1 MSGKRRPNRAAFA
14 RADVAAAKRG
24 APSVNLNGYAAARNL
39 RFLDHVTP
47 AGYRASIPA
56 DPELQA
62 NVMLGTLP
70 GGVHGMLAH
79 ESLRLPIAHG
89 RIAWS
94 ASFYGVNVS
103 NVEGFRLRALIPIIS
118 DLFPVDTS
126 FPDALA
132 PCTVAAVRLP
142 ETVAVQQ
149 RLRIDKIEKAPPFD
163 FGNPGDLGE
172 FGLPGWRIQ
181 TDPPADPSFLSDVL
195 ADPVASCFKSHDQD
209 ALFQV
214 IVRYGT
220 LTVRRNG
227 YFEDPASL
235 DELGQATSA
244 IAAALRRACG
254 ARLSPRPFRDP
265 LPPPGS
271 HRGTAMPIGY
281 GPEPPWPMWS
291 MRLQSEYGLTPE
303 DPVAYHQAL
312 PTSPVPGVA
321 RLVMRGTLP
330 LVGREGRLVFHA
342 EPDTSRAAV
351 LIAAPPGTPD
361 TAPGGEPLSERRVY
375 YDVGNGIATVWCLPS
390 YTGGAMLGDL
400 GLFLATAASVL
411 AERLPTSH

>member
-1 MSGKRRPNRAAFA
+1 MSGKRTPNRAAFA
-14 RADVAAAKRG
+14 PADVDAAKRG
-24 APSVNLNGYAAARNL
+24 APSVNLDGYAAARNL
-39 RFLDHVTP
+39 RFLDHITP
-47 AGYRASIPA
+47 AGYRACIPA

-62 NVMLGTLP
+62 NVLLGTLP
-70 GGVHGMLAH
+70 GGEHGMLAH
-79 ESLRLPIAHG
+79 ESLRLPIARG
-89 RIAWS
+89 GVAWS
-94 ASFYGVNVS
+94 GAFYGVKAS
-103 NVEGFRLRALIPIIS
+103 TADGFKLRSLIPIIG

-163 FGNPGDLGE
+163 FGNAGDLGH

-181 TDPPADPSFLSDVL
+181 ADPPAHPSFLSDVL
-195 ADPVASCFKSHDQD
+195 ADPIASCLQSHDQD

-220 LTVRRNG
+220 LTVRRDG
-227 YFEDPASL
+227 YIEDPASL
-235 DELGQATSA
+235 DELGQAASV
-244 IAAALRRACG
+244 IAAALRRACR
-254 ARLSPRPFRDP
+254 ARLSPQPFRRP
-265 LPPPGS
+265 LPPPDPHS
-271 HRGTAMPIGY
+271 GTGLPIGY
-281 GPEPPWPMWS
+281 GSEPPWPTWS

-330 LVGREGRLVFHA
+330 LIGREGRLVFHA

-351 LIAAPPGTPD
+351 LIAAPPGTVD

-375 YDVGNGIATVWCLPS
+375 YDVGTGIATVWCLPS
-390 YTGGAMLGDL
+390 YTGAGMLDDL
-400 GLFLATAASVL
+400 GPFLTTAASVF
-411 AERLPTSH
+411 AEQLPALH

>member
-1 MSGKRRPNRAAFA
+1 MSGKRTANRAAFA
-14 RADVAAAKRG
+14 RADVAAAKCG
-24 APSVNLNGYAAARNL
+24 APSVSLRRYAAARHL

-47 AGYRASIPA
+47 AGYRACIPA

-62 NVMLGTLP
+62 NVLLGTLQ
-70 GGVHGMLAH
+70 GGEHGMLAH

-89 RIAWS
+89 GIAWS
-94 ASFYGVNVS
+94 GAFYGVKAS
-103 NVEGFRLRALIPIIS
+103 NFEGFRLRNLIPIIG
-118 DLFPVDTS
+118 DLLPADTS

-163 FGNPGDLGE
+163 FGNARDLDH
-172 FGLPGWRIQ
+172 FGLPGWRVQ
-181 TDPPADPSFLSDVL
+181 ADPPADPSFLSDVL
-195 ADPVASCFKSHDQD
+195 AGPVAACLRSHHQD

-227 YFEDPASL
+227 YIEDPASL
-235 DELGQATSA
+235 DELAQATST
-244 IAAALRRACG
+244 IAAALRRACR
-254 ARLSPRPFRDP
+254 ARLSPQPFQRP
-265 LPPPGS
+265 LPPPVS
-271 HRGTAMPIGY
+271 HRAAGLPLGF

-291 MRLQSEYGLTPE
+291 VRLQREYGLTPE
-303 DPVAYHQAL
+303 DPIAYHQAL
-312 PTSPVPGVA
+312 PTSPVPGLA

-330 LVGREGRLVFHA
+330 LIGREGRLVFHA

-351 LIAAPPGTPD
+351 LIAAPPCTHD
-361 TAPGGEPLSERRVY
+361 TVPSGEPLSERRVY

-390 YTGGAMLGDL
+390 YSGAAMFDDL
-400 GLFLATAASVL
+400 EPFLATAASVF
-411 AERLPTSH
+411 AERLPASL

>member
-1 MSGKRRPNRAAFA
+1 MSGKQTPNRAAFA

-24 APSVNLNGYAAARNL
+24 APSVHLDGYAAARHL
-39 RFLDHVTP
+39 RFLGHVTP
-47 AGYRASIPA
+47 AGYRACVSA

-70 GGVHGMLAH
+70 GGEHGILAH
-79 ESLRLPIAHG
+79 ESLRLPIARG
-89 RIAWS
+89 GIAWS
-94 ASFYGVNVS
+94 GAFYGVKARTVD
-103 NVEGFRLRALIPIIS
+103 GFRLRSLIPIIC
-118 DLFPVDTS
+118 DLFPPDTS

-149 RLRIDKIEKAPPFD
+149 RLRIDKIDKAPPFD
-163 FGNPGDLGE
+163 FGNAGHLDH

-181 TDPPADPSFLSDVL
+181 ADPPADPSFVNDVL
-195 ADPVASCFKSHDQD
+195 ADPVASCLESHDQD
-209 ALFQV
+209 ALFQL

-227 YFEDPASL
+227 YVEDPAAL
-235 DELGQATSA
+235 DDLGQAAST
-244 IAAALRRACG
+244 IAAALRRACR
-254 ARLSPRPFRDP
+254 ARLSPQPFQRP
-265 LPPPGS
+265 LPPPVS
-271 HRGTAMPIGY
+271 HKGTGLPIGY

-291 MRLQSEYGLTPE
+291 MRLHSEYGLTPE
-303 DPVAYHQAL
+303 DTYAYHQAL

-321 RLVMRGTLP
+321 RLVMRGPLP
-330 LVGREGRLVFHA
+330 LIGREGRLVFHA
-342 EPDTSRAAV
+342 EPDTSRAAA

-390 YTGGAMLGDL
+390 YTGTAMLDDL
-400 GLFLATAASVL
+400 EAFLATAASVF
-411 AERLPTSH
+411 AERLPSPP